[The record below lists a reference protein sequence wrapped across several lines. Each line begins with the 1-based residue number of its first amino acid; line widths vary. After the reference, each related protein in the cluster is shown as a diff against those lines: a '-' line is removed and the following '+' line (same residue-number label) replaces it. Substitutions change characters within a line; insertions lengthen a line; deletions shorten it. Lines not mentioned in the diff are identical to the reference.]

1 MQCREGSEG
10 VGDALTILEPGSV
23 SPSSVCLP
31 EILGWAAISEGY
43 RICQFS
49 CVS

>member
-43 RICQFS
+43 RIC
-49 CVS
+49 